1 MVRTLAGFEHVGMA
15 CGKRE
20 VCSAVL
26 EGEAAVTGNDA
37 GAETV
42 IDAIYEGDSISVG
55 V

>member
-26 EGEAAVTGNDA
+26 EGEAAATRNDA
-37 GAETV
+37 SAETV
-42 IDAIYEGDSISVG
+42 IDAVDKGDGVSVG

>member
-37 GAETV
+37 SAET
-42 IDAIYEGDSISVG
+42 AIVAVDEGDSVSVG

>member
-15 CGKRE
+15 RGKRE

-26 EGEAAVTGNDA
+26 EDEAAVTGNDA
-37 GAETV
+37 GAEAV
-42 IDAIYEGDSISVG
+42 IDAVDEGDSISVG